1 MKDKFYSFCSKVLES
16 LIRAYDANLH
26 GFLVLLFQTFIGYGL
41 CKLSLNGFEWQTFVA
56 LLTLCISELIQIGLL
71 GHALKDYFVK
81 KSKIKNIT
89 VCYYANDGK
98 QYIVTLK
105 KDTSTTS
112 VRDVINVLP
121 YAVCDKTKVKAT
133 IFSSEVDDKFMN
145 VPISDYNEENYITL
159 RFYEED
165 IYKRIF
171 CEDDV
176 E

>member
-98 QYIVTLK
+98 QYHGDSPKRFQPPRGFGRVVYLM
-105 KDTSTTS
+105 DELMEY
-112 VRDVINVLP
+112 IN
-121 YAVCDKTKVKAT
+121 
-133 IFSSEVDDKFMN
+133 
-145 VPISDYNEENYITL
+145 NY
-159 RFYEED
+159 Y
-165 IYKRIF
+165 
-171 CEDDV
+171 CE
-176 E
+176 